1 VLKLAKPKAIHEPTK
16 IPVPKLEISTND
28 LAEILGKSPQWLRQL
43 TREGVLSQSGR
54 GKFVLSD
61 AIRDYLKHIEGT
73 SEEGKINYRDEKA
86 EHERIK
92 KEIAMLELEE
102 MRKNLHTTADVQDA
116 WGMLLVDFRGR
127 LMGLSPRIS
136 NELSYMTDPKEIR
149 VLLEQKIGD
158 ALQELAR
165 YDPLASDTD

>member
-1 VLKLAKPKAIHEPTK
+1 MAKQRAKPEPVIKTSSES
-16 IPVPKLEISTND
+16 EISTSE
-28 LAEILGKSPQWLRQL
+28 LAAILGKSPQWIRQL
-43 TREGVLSQSGR
+43 TRENVLWQVGR
-54 GKFVLSD
+54 GKYILSD
-61 AIRDYLKHIEGT
+61 AVQDYLKHVEGT
-73 SEEGKINYRDEKA
+73 AEDGKINFREEKA

-127 LMGLSPRIS
+127 LSGLPPRLA

-158 ALQELAR
+158 ALRELAN
-165 YDPLASDTD
+165 YDPLASDAD